1 MYVGPFLPQAYRLTG
16 PHARPKE
23 AYAYV
28 KSQHGGMFQNYLP
41 ESKFTSFMP
50 FAGLMMVLDN
60 LVYSIFGKFVILPF
74 MAANMPKEVTDTDKN
89 YAYGFDMKRRHAHL
103 AELLDEG
110 AKAKAM

>member
-1 MYVGPFLPQAYRLTG
+1 
-16 PHARPKE
+16 
-23 AYAYV
+23 
-28 KSQHGGMFQNYLP
+28 MFQNYLP

>member
-1 MYVGPFLPQAYRLTG
+1 
-16 PHARPKE
+16 
-23 AYAYV
+23 
-28 KSQHGGMFQNYLP
+28 
-41 ESKFTSFMP
+41 
-50 FAGLMMVLDN
+50 MVLDN